1 MASGVEGLGL
11 GWRAIQVSR
20 VVINCWDLD
29 AGFDL
34 RDRLTLRFCS
44 MGQSRVPR
52 GRRSK
57 RPVLA

>member
-1 MASGVEGLGL
+1 MPPGGFRL
-11 GWRAIQVSR
+11 AI
-20 VVINCWDLD
+20 INCWDLD

-44 MGQSRVPR
+44 MGQSRVAR